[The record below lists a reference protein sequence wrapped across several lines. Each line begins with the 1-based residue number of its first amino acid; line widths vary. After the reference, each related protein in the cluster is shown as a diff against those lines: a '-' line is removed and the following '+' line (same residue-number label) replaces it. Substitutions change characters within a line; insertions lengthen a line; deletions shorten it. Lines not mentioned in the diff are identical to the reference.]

1 MATRILIRR
10 DCSSN
15 FTSVNPILALA
26 EMSYVTDTGRMKIGD
41 GVTDWNTLDYFT
53 PALDDEFND
62 LDELLLNSDADEV
75 LVYDTSEQ
83 TYVKMTRRNF
93 LKGDSVKLVATIVDA
108 KAITEAEQNDLIFV
122 PETETTYRYE
132 EEGVLYTAN
141 NKHILITGN
150 AGDTRWLAVGG
161 QFMVNELNLS
171 DGACLK
177 INDIKVV
184 DEQQPSISSES
195 RTAGGTYGSNEQ
207 NLINGLKTK
216 LNSVLTTLRNHG
228 LIEGE

>member
-1 MATRILIRR
+1 MATKILLRR
-10 DCSSN
+10 DTKAQWEN
-15 FTSVNPILALA
+15 INPTLSLG
-26 EMSYVTDTGRMKIGD
+26 EFGYESDTGRAKIGNGLD
-41 GVTDWNTLDYFT
+41 PYLDLDYFT

-150 AGDTRWLAVGG
+150 AGNTRWLAVGG

-171 DGACLK
+171 EGACLK